1 MIVLGLVIP
10 NPSIAL
16 LSVFGWAF
24 VLYAFLMFKDVLKL
38 SEGITGKE
46 SHWQLIYIAIITM
59 VGYLSLII
67 DRFFIGALVP
77 ELISLISS
85 IFLLTTGLIVALT
98 LSRFLLSVGSK
109 LSFKRVEYILY
120 AYLIIAIVIV
130 AMSAVNPGAG
140 ATAPNFLATAFIV
153 VGDILI
159 AWSFLVLASHTNEFK
174 PFFRPGRPIS
184 LMLMSA
190 ALILPL
196 HSVIGA
202 LSLTIFQVNPLL
214 ALSQAQLIE
223 SLTRLVTLSSV
234 FVAGTLALY
243 ALREFKNNVLSVN
256 LKGTG

>member
-1 MIVLGLVIP
+1 MGLGIP
-10 NPSIAL
+10 DPSIAL
-16 LSVFGWAF
+16 LGLFGWAF

-46 SHWQLIYIAIITM
+46 SHWKVIYIAIITM

-85 IFLLTTGLIVALT
+85 IFLLITGLIVALT
-98 LSRFLLSVGSK
+98 LSRFLLSLGTK
-109 LSFKRVEYILY
+109 LSFKRVEYVLY
-120 AYLIIAIVIV
+120 AYLILVIIIVVI
-130 AMSAVNPGAG
+130 SASNPDAG
-140 ATAPNFLATAFIV
+140 ATAPNILATAFIA
-153 VGDILI
+153 VGDVLI
-159 AWSFLVLASHTNEFK
+159 AWSFLVMASHTNEFK
-174 PFFRPGRPIS
+174 PFFRHRRPIS

-202 LSLTIFQVNPLL
+202 ISLTFFQMDPIL
-214 ALSQAQLIE
+214 ALSQAEFIE
-223 SLTRLVTLSSV
+223 SLTRLATLSSV

-256 LKGTG
+256 LKSSG

>member
-1 MIVLGLVIP
+1 VIVLGVVIP
-10 NPSIAL
+10 DPSIAL

-38 SEGITGKE
+38 SENITGKD

-59 VGYLSLII
+59 IGYLSLII
-67 DRFFIGALVP
+67 DRFFVGALVP
-77 ELISLISS
+77 ELIALISS
-85 IFLLTTGLIVALT
+85 VFLLITGLIVALT
-98 LSRFLLSVGSK
+98 LSRFLISVGSK
-109 LSFKRVEYILY
+109 LSFRRVEYVLY

-130 AMSAVNPGAG
+130 AMSAVNPGPG
-140 ATAPNFLATAFIV
+140 ATAPNFLATAFTV
-153 VGDILI
+153 VGDVLI

-174 PFFRPGRPIS
+174 PFFKPGRPIS

-214 ALSQAQLIE
+214 ALSQAELIA

-243 ALREFKNNVLSVN
+243 ALREFKDNVLSVN
-256 LKGTG
+256 LKATG